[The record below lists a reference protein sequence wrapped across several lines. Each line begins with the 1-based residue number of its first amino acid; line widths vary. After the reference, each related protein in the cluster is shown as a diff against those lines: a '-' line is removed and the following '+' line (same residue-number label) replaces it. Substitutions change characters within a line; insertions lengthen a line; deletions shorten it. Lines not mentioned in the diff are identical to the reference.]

1 MRVLAAVLC
10 ALLAATVAASPRAS
24 DAQAKRPTASY
35 PRAEQ
40 PMYGGIPANP
50 AEQENDRR
58 YIEEA
63 ARLAGDRGRAANMAT
78 DLGFRYF
85 FRGDL
90 AGAIRRFNQAWLL
103 DAENGDAYHGMAL
116 VVFDRDDDRA
126 MAEQLFKTALSKSS
140 TSIGAWSDYGR
151 MLAIAGRTRES
162 VDVLDGALKRTFP
175 GNPNPEGAANARALL
190 AMGLAELRDFPRA
203 CREARAVPAEAQ
215 KPLLQGAAQVLAL
228 PECKGI

>member
-10 ALLAATVAASPRAS
+10 ALLAAALPSAA
-24 DAQAKRPTASY
+24 DAQSKRPTASY

-50 AEQENDRR
+50 VEQESDRR

-63 ARLAGDRGRAANMAT
+63 TRLAGDRGRAANMAT

-90 AGAIRRFNQAWLL
+90 AGAIRRFNQSWLL
-103 DAENGDAYHGMAL
+103 DAENGDAFHGMAL
-116 VVFDRDDDRA
+116 VVFDRDDNHA
-126 MAEQLFKTALSKSS
+126 LAEQLFKTALSKPS

-162 VDVLDGALKRTFP
+162 VDVLDGALKRAFP

-190 AMGLAELRDFPRA
+190 AMGLAELREFPRA
-203 CREARAVPAEAQ
+203 CHEARAVPPAAQ
-215 KPLLQGAAQVLAL
+215 APLRQGVAQVLAL

>member
-1 MRVLAAVLC
+1 MRVLAGVLC
-10 ALLAATVAASPRAS
+10 ALLAAVIVAPPRAA
-24 DAQAKRPTASY
+24 DAQSKRPTASY

-50 AEQENDRR
+50 VEQESDRR

-63 ARLAGDRGRAANMAT
+63 TRLAGDRNRAANMAT

-90 AGAIRRFNQAWLL
+90 AGAIRRFNQSWLL

-116 VVFDRDDDRA
+116 VVFDRDDNHA
-126 MAEQLFKTALSKSS
+126 LAEQLFKTALSKPS

-151 MLAIAGRTRES
+151 MLAIAGRPRES

-175 GNPNPEGAANARALL
+175 GNPNPEGA
-190 AMGLAELRDFPRA
+190 
-203 CREARAVPAEAQ
+203 
-215 KPLLQGAAQVLAL
+215 
-228 PECKGI
+228 